1 LGEGALVTAAWLAR
15 FAAEALAALQE
26 REPDP
31 IEDAERAAV
40 FGPQQTPRTTPKG
53 SRNDR

>member
-1 LGEGALVTAAWLAR
+1 MTAAWLAR
-15 FAAEALAALQE
+15 FAAEAFAALQQ

-31 IEDAERAAV
+31 IEDAERRAV
-40 FGPQQTPRTTPKG
+40 FGPQQAPRTTPKG